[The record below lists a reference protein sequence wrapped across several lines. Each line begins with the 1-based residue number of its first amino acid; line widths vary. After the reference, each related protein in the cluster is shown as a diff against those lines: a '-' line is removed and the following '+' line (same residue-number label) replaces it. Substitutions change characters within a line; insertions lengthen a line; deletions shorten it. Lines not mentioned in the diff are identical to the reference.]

1 MKAAQLVSWGL
12 LVATL
17 LGPSV
22 LAQAQEGERPVDAV
36 AEVGAGG
43 AYTCVRWASGR
54 VSCWGWIDPGRPG
67 TPTPPALTGPADIAG
82 MTDAVQLATGST
94 HACAR
99 RRDGT
104 VACWG
109 SNTRGQLGDGTTTDS
124 AAPVSVVGLA
134 DVVHVAAGANVSC
147 AVVASGAAYCW
158 GSNALGGLGDGST
171 TDRSRPVAVTGVSDA
186 AEVALGGGQTCVRRT
201 TGAVVCWGD
210 AGAGGFG
217 DGSTETA
224 RRTAPGA
231 AVAALAGAERIA
243 AGSMYA
249 CATTGGAVR
258 CWGGNFGMPAT
269 PERWARSAT
278 AIRGLTRLT
287 DIALGEYNA
296 CALTAAGTVSCWG
309 GGSDGVL
316 GNGTESGSARPRRVS
331 GVRGATDIS
340 VGRAHACALLGN
352 GSVTCWGTFRDPSGA
367 TFTVSTPHVVIEA
380 P

>member
-1 MKAAQLVSWGL
+1 
-12 LVATL
+12 
-17 LGPSV
+17 
-22 LAQAQEGERPVDAV
+22 
-36 AEVGAGG
+36 
-43 AYTCVRWASGR
+43 
-54 VSCWGWIDPGRPG
+54 
-67 TPTPPALTGPADIAG
+67 

-231 AVAALAGAERIA
+231 AVAALAG
-243 AGSMYA
+243 
-249 CATTGGAVR
+249 
-258 CWGGNFGMPAT
+258 
-269 PERWARSAT
+269 
-278 AIRGLTRLT
+278 
-287 DIALGEYNA
+287 
-296 CALTAAGTVSCWG
+296 
-309 GGSDGVL
+309 
-316 GNGTESGSARPRRVS
+316 
-331 GVRGATDIS
+331 
-340 VGRAHACALLGN
+340 GRAHRGREHVRLRDDGRRGSMLG
-352 GSVTCWGTFRDPSGA
+352 WQLRDAGDARAVGA
-367 TFTVSTPHVVIEA
+367 IRDGDPRAHASD
-380 P
+380 